1 MEPVVTELCA
11 ERRRTIDERFARD
24 LKDIDDCK
32 ARLKKIEELTIQMA
46 ELVKTSQE
54 ANQKALD
61 DHNDRLTALEHR
73 PSMWWDKLLSAGI
86 SAGVAALI
94 SLFASVIVR

>member
-46 ELVKTSQE
+46 V
-54 ANQKALD
+54 
-61 DHNDRLTALEHR
+61 EHR

-94 SLFASVIVR
+94 SLIASVIVR

>member
-32 ARLKKIEELTIQMA
+32 ARLKKIEELTIKMG
-46 ELVKTSQE
+46 ELVE
-54 ANQKALD
+54 ANQKAVE
-61 DHNDRLTALEHR
+61 DHDSRLYALEHR
-73 PSMWWDKLLSAGI
+73 PSMWWDKLLSAGV
-86 SAGVAALI
+86 SAGVAALV
-94 SLFASVIVR
+94 SLIASVIVR

>member
-32 ARLKKIEELTIQMA
+32 ARLKKNRRIDHPDGGTGENEPGG
-46 ELVKTSQE
+46 KP
-54 ANQKALD
+54 KALD

-94 SLFASVIVR
+94 SLIASVIVR

>member
-61 DHNDRLTALEHR
+61 DHNDRLRRLNTAR
-73 PSMWWDKLLSAGI
+73 PCGGI
-86 SAGVAALI
+86 SCCRLGSPQVW
-94 SLFASVIVR
+94 RR

>member
-32 ARLKKIEELTIQMA
+32 ARLKKS
-46 ELVKTSQE
+46 K
-54 ANQKALD
+54 N
-61 DHNDRLTALEHR
+61 
-73 PSMWWDKLLSAGI
+73 
-86 SAGVAALI
+86 
-94 SLFASVIVR
+94 

>member
-1 MEPVVTELCA
+1 MEPVDKAVCEAKCKVM
-11 ERRRTIDERFARD
+11 DERFARD
-24 LKDIDDCK
+24 LRDIDDCK
-32 ARLKKIEELTIQMA
+32 NRLKKIEELTIQM

-54 ANQKALD
+54 ANQKALE
-61 DHNDRLTALEHR
+61 DHDDRLTVLEHR

-94 SLFASVIVR
+94 SAIAAMIVR